1 MTSRSR
7 SRPETRTIRRAL
19 AANLAEINR
28 VIRASKS
35 HWRQPQAYLQ
45 AALPLLAVDDAYL
58 AANLCFEVVEGDA
71 VVCFFAIA
79 DDDGGKSLDHLW
91 VRPDRL
97 ACGIGRLACEHVVA
111 LARERRWRRLRVL
124 PEPDA
129 AGFYRRLGFEDTGRR
144 VDSRVPG
151 GPRFP
156 VLQMHFDV

>member
-1 MTSRSR
+1 V
-7 SRPETRTIRRAL
+7 TRTIRHAL

-35 HWRQPQAYLQ
+35 HWRQPYAYLQ

-58 AANLCFEVVEGDA
+58 VRNLCFEVVEDGA

-79 DDDGGKSLDHLW
+79 DDDGAKLLDHLW

-97 ACGIGRLACEHVVA
+97 GCGIGRLACEHVVA
-111 LARERRWRRLRVL
+111 LARERGWRRLRVL

-129 AGFYRRLGFEDTGRR
+129 AGFYRRLGFEDTG
-144 VDSRVPG
+144 VHVESRVPG

-156 VLQMHFDV
+156 LLQLPLDG